1 MRSKTICLKPVTLSV
16 ALLLGGNAIVHAA
29 DLADINAIV
38 NSTTPASDSSAFVQ
52 LESDS
57 LRHLRSTLQ
66 GDAPTLLRSRLEG
79 DKHDAKLVDRAW
91 VKASGYDFTVK
102 TQQQAGIALLEGF
115 ASLPESVLKAN
126 LDTVTRINN
135 DATTGVRQQ
144 ALADAESDHY
154 LYFLVDAL
162 GPRLGKAFLSAYD
175 NGELKKAAALI
186 NASEISTS
194 AAKDHFNYPRPYDQP
209 GNGIRLVPDSVI
221 VKDQH
226 PYKAGGAAF
235 PSGHTNT
242 GYTDALLMAEMLPE
256 RFVPL
261 VDRGARFG
269 YSRVVLGVH
278 YPLDV
283 MGSRMVAQRNVAHY
297 MNDPVWRKQF
307 EEAKSELRSALAK
320 ACGMSV
326 PDCAQSNVKDDPYR
340 APQMKTFY
348 RFTMTYNLPR
358 ISTNAA
364 PVVVPPGAE
373 ALLEPVLPQLNAQQR
388 RQLMEKTALANG
400 YALSSTSPE
409 ANFWQRLNLH
419 DAVMAAKKG

>member
-1 MRSKTICLKPVTLSV
+1 MRIKPVTV
-16 ALLLGGNAIVHAA
+16 AIVMLISGNAAVHAA
-29 DLADINAIV
+29 DLSQINAIV
-38 NSTTPASDSSAFVQ
+38 NTTTPASDKAAFVQ

-66 GDAPTLLRSRLEG
+66 GDQPTLLRARLEG

-91 VKASGYDFTVK
+91 IKASGYDFAAK
-102 TQQQAGIALLEGF
+102 KHQQAGIALLEGF
-115 ASLPESVLKAN
+115 SSLPDAVLKAN

-135 DATTGVRQQ
+135 DATTGARQQ

-162 GPRLGKAFLSAYD
+162 GPRLGEAFLTAYD

-186 NASEISTS
+186 NASEISTG
-194 AAKDHFNYPRPYDQP
+194 AAKDHFNYPRPFQQP
-209 GNGIRLVPDSVI
+209 GNAIRLVPDSVI

-226 PYKAGGAAF
+226 PYTAGGAAF

-283 MGSRMVAQRNVAHY
+283 IGSRMVAQRNVAFF
-297 MNDPVWRKQF
+297 MNDPAWRKQF
-307 EEAKSELRSALAK
+307 DAAKAELRAALTK
-320 ACGMSV
+320 ACGMSLAE
-326 PDCAQSNVKDDPYR
+326 CARSEVKDDPYR
-340 APQMKTFY
+340 APEMKTFY

-358 ISTNAA
+358 ISHTAT
-364 PVVVPPGAE
+364 PVVVAPGAE
-373 ALLEPVLPQLNAQQR
+373 VLLEPVLPQLSAQQR
-388 RQLMEKTALANG
+388 RQLMEKTALENG
-400 YALSSTSPE
+400 YALSATSPE

-419 DAVMAAKKG
+419 DAATAGLAK